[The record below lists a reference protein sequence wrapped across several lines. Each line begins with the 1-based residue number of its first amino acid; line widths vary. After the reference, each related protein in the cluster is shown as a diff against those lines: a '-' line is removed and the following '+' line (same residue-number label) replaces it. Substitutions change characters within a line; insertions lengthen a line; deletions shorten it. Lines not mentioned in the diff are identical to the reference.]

1 MSEKDTHAAKDRKP
15 GDRPT
20 EPDKKRPSKAP
31 LDLENLDLTIEQV
44 DERISPRETNVFD
57 K

>member
-1 MSEKDTHAAKDRKP
+1 MSQEHLQGAKERKP

-20 EPDKKRPSKAP
+20 EPDRKRPSKAP
-31 LDLENLDLTIEQV
+31 LDLENLDLTVEQV

>member
-1 MSEKDTHAAKDRKP
+1 MTDDKIRDAKERKP

-20 EPDKKRPSKAP
+20 EPDRQRPAKAP
-31 LDLENLDLTIEQV
+31 LDLENLDLTVEAV

>member
-1 MSEKDTHAAKDRKP
+1 MSDKDIKDAKEKKP
-15 GDRPT
+15 GTGPT
-20 EPDKKRPSKAP
+20 EPDRQRPSKAP
-31 LDLENLDLTIEQV
+31 LDLENLDLTVEQV

>member
-1 MSEKDTHAAKDRKP
+1 MSQKDTDAAKERKP
-15 GDRPT
+15 GAPPT
-20 EPDKKRPSKAP
+20 SPDAKRPSKAP
-31 LDLENLDLTIEQV
+31 LDLENLDLTVEQV